1 MFAGDANDRPDRE
14 VDAQLGC
21 SRFARRVA
29 IREITMFRFDPFSSE
44 TDANPFP
51 AYQRLRDEFPCFWS
65 EEANMWVLSR
75 FADIVSALN
84 DWGTFSSAQGNMM
97 TELPNRAGATLGTT
111 DPPRHD
117 RLRALVQ
124 YAFMKRNLD
133 SLSGLIRDIA
143 REAAQAIRDQER
155 FDFIGDFSSK
165 FTVRVLFA
173 ALGLPL
179 GDEAEVRRKAVMMV
193 QSDPVTRNKGPE
205 HIAAYEWMQAYAA
218 KVIAERRANPQ
229 NDLIS
234 HFAQAEIDGDRLN
247 EREVLLTT
255 TTLIMAGVESLGGFM
270 SMFGYNLASLPE
282 ARRAVVANPALLADA
297 IEESL
302 RYNTSAQRFRRCLT
316 KDVELHGQRLHAGQ
330 FVCLAYGSGNRDER
344 QYPSADV
351 YDVTRKPRGHLGFG
365 GSVHACLG
373 ASIARLSIKVAMEE
387 FNSVFPDYHRAE
399 ENPPWMP
406 SSTFRSPMR
415 LMLEVA

>member
-1 MFAGDANDRPDRE
+1 MTRRPWRGMVKATRRPRVHRTLAQTAAAREDA
-14 VDAQLGC
+14 
-21 SRFARRVA
+21 
-29 IREITMFRFDPFSSE
+29 MFRFDPFAPE
-44 TDANPFP
+44 TDADPFP
-51 AYQRLRDEFPCFWS
+51 AYRRLRDEFPCFWS

-75 FADIVSALN
+75 FADIVAALN
-84 DWGTFSSAQGNMM
+84 DWGRYSSAKGNMM

-124 YAFMKRNLD
+124 YAFVKRNLD
-133 SLSGLIRDIA
+133 SLTGPIRDIA
-143 REAAQAIRDQER
+143 RETAEALRGRKR
-155 FDFIGDFSSK
+155 FDFIDDFSSK

-179 GDEAEVRRKAVMMV
+179 GDEATVRRNAVMMV
-193 QSDPVTRNKGPE
+193 QSDPVTRAKGPE

-218 KVIAERRANPQ
+218 KVIAERRAKPQ

-234 HFAQAEIDGDRLN
+234 HFSLAEIEGDKLD

-255 TTLIMAGVESLGGFM
+255 TTLIMAGTESLGGFM
-270 SMFGYNLASLPE
+270 SMFGLNLADFGD
-282 ARRAVVANPALLADA
+282 ARRALVANPALLPDA
-297 IEESL
+297 MEESL

-316 KDVELHGQRLHAGQ
+316 QDVELYGQQMRAGD
-330 FVCLAYGSGNRDER
+330 FVCLAYGSGNRDDR
-344 QYPSADV
+344 QYPNADV
-351 YDVTRKPRGHLGFG
+351 YDLARKPRGHLGFG

-373 ASIARLSIKVAMEE
+373 ATIARLSLTIAMDEFHKVVPE
-387 FNSVFPDYHRAE
+387 YHRVE
-399 ENPPWMP
+399 DKLPWMP

-415 LMLEVA
+415 LELEAA